1 MSNRDLLNEFLE
13 YKQNISMC
21 SDQTIRA
28 YRNDLNQFADFL
40 LKNEVSILE
49 SSTMDIQD
57 YLSEVGK
64 NKNISTS
71 SMARKLASIK
81 SLYRYL
87 ANNKII
93 SKNISRLIK
102 SPKTPKRLPN
112 FLTAKEIKRLLDYPY
127 GDSIKDMR
135 DRLILE
141 LFYATGIRISE
152 LVRIKINDID
162 FKDKLIKIKG
172 KGNKERFVIFGD
184 GMLVVLNMP
193 LPGMEEYV
201 LSFPN
206 YYVTGILISLIIGL
220 IFLSYFGVRFAGE
233 TKKRSDALNKL
244 QQILAKEY
252 ELESLG
258 GQAAAAAH
266 SLGTPL
272 ATITVVAK
280 EMRKEV
286 GDNSKFT
293 KDIDLLISQ
302 TKRCSEILKKISQK
316 QIIKDE
322 FLSAMSFENL
332 LEEIIKSFKESSEK
346 NIKLNTDKDINKI
359 DIKRNPELVYGLRN
373 FIGNAVKFSNQN
385 ILISIIS
392 DNINLYILI
401 EDDGPGFPEDIIKA
415 LGEPYIKSRSKLSK
429 DNKGLGLGTFLGKT
443 LLERQSAVISFEN
456 GSSLNGAIV
465 KIKWRINDISI

>member
-1 MSNRDLLNEFLE
+1 MDLSTIFRLEENLNLDKKTLVFLRWIAIVGQLFSVNLV
-13 YKQNISMC
+13 YF
-21 SDQTIRA
+21 
-28 YRNDLNQFADFL
+28 YLNLNFPVLLCHIIIVIGLLTNLYLQFAVKATL
-40 LKNEVSILE
+40 LKDLYSSSFLMYDIIQLSLLLFLTGGIFNPFAILLIVPTIV
-49 SSTMDIQD
+49 SSTF
-57 YLSEVGK
+57 LSMG
-64 NKNISTS
+64 STIILGS
-71 SMARKLASIK
+71 STIL
-81 SLYRYL
+81 LL
-87 ANNKII
+87 
-93 SKNISRLIK
+93 
-102 SPKTPKRLPN
+102 
-112 FLTAKEIKRLLDYPY
+112 FVLTFFNL
-127 GDSIKDMR
+127 
-135 DRLILE
+135 
-141 LFYATGIRISE
+141 
-152 LVRIKINDID
+152 
-162 FKDKLIKIKG
+162 
-172 KGNKERFVIFGD
+172 
-184 GMLVVLNMP
+184 P
-193 LPGMEEYV
+193 LPGMEEYI

-220 IFLSYFGVRFAGE
+220 IFLSYFGIRFAGE

-286 GDNSKFT
+286 GDNSKLT
-293 KDIDLLISQ
+293 KDLDLLIGQ

-316 QIIKDE
+316 KIISDE
-322 FLSAMSFENL
+322 FLSSMSFEDL

-346 NIKLNTDKDINKI
+346 KIQLNTDKDTNKI

-373 FIGNAVKFSNQN
+373 FIGNAVKFANQN

-401 EDDGPGFPEDIIKA
+401 EDDGLGFPEDIIEA

-429 DNKGLGLGTFLGKT
+429 SNAGLGLGTFLGKT

-456 GSSLNGAIV
+456 GSSLNGAKV
-465 KIKWRINDISI
+465 KIKWSINDLAI